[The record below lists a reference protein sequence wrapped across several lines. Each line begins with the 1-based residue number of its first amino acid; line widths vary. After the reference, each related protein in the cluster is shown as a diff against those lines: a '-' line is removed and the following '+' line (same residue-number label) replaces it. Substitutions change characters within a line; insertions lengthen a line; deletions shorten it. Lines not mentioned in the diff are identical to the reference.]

1 MDKSLFYFNTD
12 LYMCCTYIPPK
23 ESTLLNSEE
32 FDMFER
38 IERDVSKY
46 QLLGKILLTGDFNSR
61 TSTEPDFIT
70 LDRFLNTDLFIQSD
84 LERYPRVNKDHVL
97 DAHESKLI
105 ELCIAA
111 NLFIAN
117 GRLHGD
123 RSIGNYTFINN
134 NGMSVVDYLIL
145 QKNDFSFISNFDILL
160 PSDLSDHNALH
171 FSIQFLNPSDKAS
184 KKRQ

>member
-1 MDKSLFYFNTD
+1 MTETWLSKTTCYNLNIQGYCVEHLYGNKSKNTRKGRYSGGISIYYKSNLYGKIEITQKHQNGIVWLKMDESLFYFNTD

-23 ESTLLNSEE
+23 ESTLRNSEE

-70 LDRFLNTDLFIQSD
+70 LDRFLNTYLFVQSD

-97 DAHESKLI
+97 DAHGSKL
-105 ELCIAA
+105 L
-111 NLFIAN
+111 
-117 GRLHGD
+117 
-123 RSIGNYTFINN
+123 
-134 NGMSVVDYLIL
+134 
-145 QKNDFSFISNFDILL
+145 
-160 PSDLSDHNALH
+160 
-171 FSIQFLNPSDKAS
+171 
-184 KKRQ
+184 